1 MRIQI
6 RRRFL
11 RPSLR
16 RDKMKKFLAIS
27 MLTSASIMLA
37 ACEGAGNDAE
47 EMSFLILDAQGSEIG
62 LLEIEELAAGG
73 VEVGV
78 DVRGLTPGIH
88 AMHFHEFGRCDGP
101 DFKSAGGH
109 YNPAGVAHG
118 QVEDGPHAGDMM
130 NVEIAADGTGKFEVT
145 NEKVNLRAGSLPALM
160 DSDGT
165 ALIIHG
171 GADDYTSQPSGAA
184 GPRVACAVIPAG

>member
-1 MRIQI
+1 
-6 RRRFL
+6 
-11 RPSLR
+11 
-16 RDKMKKFLAIS
+16 MKKLLAIS
-27 MLTSASIMLA
+27 TLTSVSVMLTACGNGGADSKEVSFPIVNPEA
-37 ACEGAGNDAE
+37 A
-47 EMSFLILDAQGSEIG
+47 EIG
-62 LLEIEELAAGG
+62 SVKITQLKRGG
-73 VEVGV
+73 VEISVKV
-78 DVRGLTPGIH
+78 SELTPGTH
-88 AMHFHEFGRCDGP
+88 AMHFHEFGKCDAP
-101 DFKSAGGH
+101 DYTSAGGH

-130 NVEIAADGTGKFEVT
+130 NVEVAADGTGDFEVK
-145 NEKVNLRAGSLPALM
+145 NMKVSLRGGDLPALM